1 MYSFNHIISGDYT
14 SSLKDL
20 LWICQYMETTS
31 QLVFLRIFLF
41 TMFTFLCLHCRT
53 AVLLLVPQLCQ
64 WRHWDWGA
72 HYGVLGFGYFSFWSC
87 CILALTLDTV
97 SFLGGDFQT
106 LLVSFVV
113 ASLNPS
119 FSAC

>member
-64 WRHWDWGA
+64 WRCWDWRA
-72 HYGVLGFGYFSFWSC
+72 HYGVLGFRYFSFWSC

-106 LLVSFVV
+106 FLVSFVV

-119 FSAC
+119 FSTC